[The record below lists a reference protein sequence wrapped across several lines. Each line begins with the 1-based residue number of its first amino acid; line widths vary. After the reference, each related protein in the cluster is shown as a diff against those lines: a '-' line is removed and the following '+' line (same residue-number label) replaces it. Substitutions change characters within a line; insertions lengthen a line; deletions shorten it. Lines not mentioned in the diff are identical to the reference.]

1 MLTLSTLRTP
11 EELAALAGPWD
22 DLVRAMPRPSP
33 FLLHDWIAAW
43 RRHCGENERLE
54 VTVAHRDGRLVGGL
68 ALTVRSAGGVQV
80 ASFLGAHNSALADL
94 LLAAGEDEETAR
106 RIVEH
111 AGEGSQNA
119 IDVFGLPSG
128 SRLERALG
136 PDRITVV
143 QRVEAPVMDAPEGW
157 EAAYHGKTTSKQ
169 RNQHKRR
176 RKQLAALGS
185 CEVTVARTR
194 DELEGSMDDVFRLH
208 LARWAGRPDGTELG
222 TATGQAFAR
231 EATLDLAA
239 LDLPRIVFLRLDGR
253 AVAFFYY
260 MALEGSMYLYR
271 LAFDPEYS
279 KYSPGLVNAL
289 DALEVAC
296 GEGLTRIEFLG
307 GGERY
312 KMQLADR
319 VEPLHQG
326 LAVSHGVSGRA
337 YVAARRLGIEAR
349 KRLKR
354 NERLRRVYFERL
366 APVRRALSRGSGPP
380 PDGS

>member
-11 EELAALAGPWD
+11 QELAELAGPWD
-22 DLVRAMPRPSP
+22 ELVRAMPRPSP

-43 RRHCGENERLE
+43 RRHCGEDEALE
-54 VTVAHRDGRLVGGL
+54 VTVAQRDGRLVGGL
-68 ALTVRSAGGVQV
+68 ALTVRSVGPVKV

-94 LLAAGEDEETAR
+94 LLAEGEDEETAR

-111 AGEGSQNA
+111 ADQGSQHA
-119 IDVFGLPSG
+119 LDVFGLPAS
-128 SRLERALG
+128 SRLEAALG
-136 PDRITVV
+136 ADRITVV
-143 QRVEAPVMDAPEGW
+143 QRVESPVMDAPEGW

-176 RKQLAALGS
+176 RKQLAALGEYS
-185 CEVTVARTR
+185 VQTARTR
-194 DELEGSMDDVFRLH
+194 SELEAVMDDVFRLH
-208 LARWAGRPDGTELG
+208 VARWAGRPDGTELG
-222 TATGQAFAR
+222 TPGGQAFVR

-239 LDLPRIVFLRLDGR
+239 LDIPRIVFLRIGGEP
-253 AVAFFYY
+253 VAFFYY
-260 MALEGSMYLYR
+260 MALEGTMYLYR

-319 VEPLHQG
+319 VEPLFQG
-326 LAVSHGVSGRA
+326 LATSRGMRGRG
-337 YVAARRLGIEAR
+337 YVTARRAGIETR

-354 NERLRRVYFERL
+354 SERLHRIYFERL
-366 APVRRALSRGSGPP
+366 APVRRLLSRSAPP
-380 PDGS
+380 ADGS

>member
-11 EELAALAGPWD
+11 KELAELAGPWD
-22 DLVRAMPRPSP
+22 ELVRAMPRPSP

-43 RRHCGENERLE
+43 RRHCGEDEALE
-54 VTVAHRDGRLVGGL
+54 VTVAQRDGRLVGGL
-68 ALTVRSAGGVQV
+68 ALTVRSVGPVKV

-94 LLAAGEDEETAR
+94 LLAEGEDEETAR

-111 AGEGSQNA
+111 ADQGSQHA
-119 IDVFGLPSG
+119 LDVFGLPAS
-128 SRLERALG
+128 SRLEAALG
-136 PDRITVV
+136 ADRITVV
-143 QRVEAPVMDAPEGW
+143 QRVESPVMDAPEGW

-176 RKQLAALGS
+176 RKQLAALGEYS
-185 CEVTVARTR
+185 VQTARTR
-194 DELEGSMDDVFRLH
+194 SELEAVMDDVFRLH
-208 LARWAGRPDGTELG
+208 VARWAGRPDGTELG
-222 TATGQAFAR
+222 TPGGQAFVR

-239 LDLPRIVFLRLDGR
+239 LDIPRIVFLRIGGEP
-253 AVAFFYY
+253 VAFFYY
-260 MALEGSMYLYR
+260 MALEGTMYLYR

-319 VEPLHQG
+319 VEPLFQG
-326 LAVSHGVSGRA
+326 LATSRGMRGRG
-337 YVAARRLGIEAR
+337 YVTARRAGIETR

-354 NERLRRVYFERL
+354 SERLHRIYFERL
-366 APVRRALSRGSGPP
+366 APVRRLLSRSAPP
-380 PDGS
+380 ADGS